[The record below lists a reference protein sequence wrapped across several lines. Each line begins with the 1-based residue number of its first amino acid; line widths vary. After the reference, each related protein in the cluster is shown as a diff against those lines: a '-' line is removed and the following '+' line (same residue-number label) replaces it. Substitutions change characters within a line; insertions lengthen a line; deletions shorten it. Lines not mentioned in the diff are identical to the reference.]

1 MNSEDGVH
9 YFGNQCYT
17 NPSYLEFCFAPR
29 NSTAHTLMK
38 KDSSCQIKCPKRSA
52 FLNYVRPG
60 KDAVLPLLIAK
71 WFLKSVFLSSA
82 VRPVLRKT
90 GKRLPCTF
98 SVSLDLCV
106 ECSQP
111 AAFDLFF

>member
-1 MNSEDGVH
+1 
-9 YFGNQCYT
+9 
-17 NPSYLEFCFAPR
+17 
-29 NSTAHTLMK
+29 MK
-38 KDSSCQIKCPKRSA
+38 KGSYCQIKCPKRSA